1 MRYPV
6 VGMKMLFYDVLECVM
21 RAINIVTHSI
31 FFCKQYKLYK
41 MEHFVFLAF
50 VADFPEMY
58 RKIEIKNGQFWGD
71 DHFICDAYYVQKVV
85 MVSLEKLKNL

>member
-1 MRYPV
+1 
-6 VGMKMLFYDVLECVM
+6 
-21 RAINIVTHSI
+21 
-31 FFCKQYKLYK
+31 

-71 DHFICDAYYVQKVV
+71 DHFVCDAYYVQKVV
-85 MVSLEKLKNL
+85 MVSLEKLKTL